1 MNVLDIFINAK
12 RIRIDLDQ
20 VNAPKTCAYFTDHVE
35 HGLLDSAVI
44 FRVLAESNQQNEQ
57 QPLINVVQLG
67 APQGLDA
74 PRTVIPHEDT
84 RHSGLR
90 HKKWTVSAARYA
102 PGELYGSFF
111 VCMRDEPQLDFGGD
125 RQPDG
130 LGFAAFGRVTE
141 GFELLATLHAAA
153 GSNDLLTRPLPVDS
167 LRLHNIPASEQPEQ
181 DNRKKS

>member
-1 MNVLDIFINAK
+1 MNVLDIFIHQA
-12 RIRIDLDQ
+12 RIRIALDT
-20 VNAPKTCAYFTDHVE
+20 VNAPKTCAYFTDCVR
-35 HGLLDSAVI
+35 HGQLNAAFV
-44 FRVLAESNQQNEQ
+44 FRVLAESNQHGEQ

-74 PRTVIPHEDT
+74 ARTVITHEDT
-84 RHSGLR
+84 GQSGLH

-130 LGFAAFGRVTE
+130 LGFAAFGKVIE
-141 GFELLATLHAAA
+141 GFDLLSALHAAA
-153 GSNDLLTRPLPVDS
+153 GSEDLLDRPLPVDS
-167 LRLHNIPASEQPEQ
+167 LHVHNVSAPQQ
-181 DNRKKS
+181 DADSKKP